1 MGFGAQS
8 ISSQSVYN
16 ISFGSYNTAIG
27 YQAGQFVPNNNIQ
40 FNNGK
45 AIDPILTITG
55 DGDVIWNGKP
65 SEAADILV
73 RSFQMAVEDAKGV
86 TKAAKRRYY
95 ALACRNLLKAA
106 EQMESEEF
114 LAFLNREVYNR
125 EHRVIMDTLK
135 GEYVQ

>member
-8 ISSQSVYN
+8 VAAYN
-16 ISFGSYNTAIG
+16 ITSGSYNTAIG
-27 YQAGQFVPNNNIQ
+27 YQAGRFVPNNSIQ
-40 FNNGK
+40 FNSAKDN
-45 AIDPILTITG
+45 AVLTITA

-65 SEAADILV
+65 SEASKILV
-73 RSFQMAVEDAKGV
+73 NNFQMAVEDAKGV

-125 EHRVIMDTLK
+125 EHRVIMDSLK
-135 GEYVQ
+135 GEYGQ